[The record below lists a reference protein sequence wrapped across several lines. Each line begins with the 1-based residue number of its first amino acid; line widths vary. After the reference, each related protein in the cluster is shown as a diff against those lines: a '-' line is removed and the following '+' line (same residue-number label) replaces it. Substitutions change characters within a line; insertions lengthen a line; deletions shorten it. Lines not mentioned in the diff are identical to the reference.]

1 MNKPVRFLI
10 LVVIS
15 ISLGGVIYRVAET
28 LWLQKVM
35 EIKQNPTKLLDMIP
49 QPALHIKKFR
59 RSKVVEGRKIWELT
73 GEEAVYLKE
82 NQEAMIQ
89 APRLT
94 FYHESGEP
102 IEVSG
107 EWGRLFLSGREI
119 ERIQLKGGVEVHYKG
134 FVLETA
140 EITYIQKQDLV
151 VSQGKVVMKGN
162 GLELEG
168 VGAEISLNNGTIKLR
183 NKVQSRIEPDLLDG
197 KKIRTG

>member
-1 MNKPVRFLI
+1 MNRPVRFLI

-15 ISLGGVIYRVAET
+15 ISLGGVIFRVAET
-28 LWLQKVM
+28 LYIQKVM
-35 EIKQNPTKLLDMIP
+35 EIKQDPTKLLDMIP
-49 QPALHIKKFR
+49 QPALHIKDFR
-59 RSKVVEGRKIWELT
+59 RSKVEGGRKIWEIT

-82 NQEAMIQ
+82 NKEALIQ

-107 EWGRLFLSGREI
+107 EQGRIFLSGRVI
-119 ERIQLKGGVEVHYKG
+119 EKIQLKGRVEIHYQG
-134 FVLETA
+134 FVFKTA

-151 VSQGKVVMKGN
+151 VSQSTVAMKGD

-168 VGAEISLNNGTIKLR
+168 VGAEISLKNGTIKLQ
-183 NKVQSRIEPDLLDG
+183 NKVKARIETDLLEG